1 MRSPGVSVFET
12 MRVRRG
18 AIPLLS
24 RHLARLSRSLA
35 ALGLPAADRD
45 LDAFVVPFT
54 EMDEAV
60 LHLEVRDGRAAVTVG
75 GVPGGGPPVVI
86 TAVARHERYPHKT
99 TERDCFE
106 EAAAEADRAEADD
119 ALLLTAE
126 GWVTEGTVWNL
137 LWWEGERLC
146 TPGQDLGILP
156 GVGRARIGEL
166 VRVEE
171 GHWRR
176 EALDGRSLFLTSA
189 VRGVV
194 PLARLDGAPV
204 PLDPRT
210 AEIARAFWPD

>member
-12 MRVRRG
+12 MRVRQG

-24 RHLARLSRSLA
+24 RHLARLTRSLS
-35 ALGLPAADRD
+35 ALGLPAADRE

-75 GVPGGGPPVVI
+75 GVPGGGTPAVI
-86 TAVARHERYPHKT
+86 TAVA
-99 TERDCFE
+99 D
-106 EAAAEADRAEADD
+106 ADD

-126 GWVTEGTVWNL
+126 GWVAEGTVWNL
-137 LWWEGERLC
+137 LWWEGERLQ
-146 TPGQDLGILP
+146 TPAQDLGVLP

>member
-1 MRSPGVSVFET
+1 

-24 RHLARLSRSLA
+24 RHLARLGRSLS

-45 LDAFVVPFT
+45 LDTFVVPFT

-60 LHLEVRDGRAAVTVG
+60 LRLEVREGRAAVTVG
-75 GVPGGGPPVVI
+75 GVPGGGSPVVI
-86 TAVARHERYPHKT
+86 TAVARHVPYSHKT

-126 GWVTEGTVWNL
+126 GWVAEGTEWSL
-137 LWWEGERLC
+137 FWWEGERLR
-146 TPGQDLGILP
+146 TPGLELGILP

-171 GHWRR
+171 GRWRR
-176 EALDGRSLFLTSA
+176 ETLEGRSLFLASA

-204 PLDPRT
+204 PLEPRT

>member
-1 MRSPGVSVFET
+1 MRRPGVSVFET

-24 RHLARLSRSLA
+24 RHLARLARSLS

-75 GVPGGGPPVVI
+75 GVPGGGSPVVI

-99 TERDCFE
+99 TDRDCFE

-126 GWVTEGTVWNL
+126 GWVAEGTVWNV
-137 LWWEGERLC
+137 LWWEESDCGRRGWISASC
-146 TPGQDLGILP
+146 R
-156 GVGRARIGEL
+156 GRAGADQRAGA
-166 VRVEE
+166 VEE
-171 GHWRR
+171 GAGGGRRWRV
-176 EALDGRSLFLTSA
+176 A
-189 VRGVV
+189 VCS
-194 PLARLDGAPV
+194 
-204 PLDPRT
+204 
-210 AEIARAFWPD
+210 

>member
-1 MRSPGVSVFET
+1 MRSPGVGVFET

-24 RHLARLSRSLA
+24 RHLSRLARSLA
-35 ALGLPAADRD
+35 ALGLPAPDSD
-45 LDAFVVPFT
+45 LDAFVTPFT

-60 LHLEVRDGRAAVTVG
+60 LRLEVRAGRAVVTVG

-86 TAVARHERYPHKT
+86 TAATRHVAYAHKT

-126 GWVTEGTVWNL
+126 GWVAEGTVWSL
-137 LWWEGERLC
+137 FWWEGERLR
-146 TPGQDLGILP
+146 TPGLELGILP
-156 GVGRARIGEL
+156 GVGRARVGEL
-166 VRVEE
+166 VRFEE
-171 GHWRR
+171 GRWRR
-176 EALDGRSLFLTSA
+176 EALQGRSLFLTSG

-194 PLARLDGAPV
+194 PLAQLDGAPV

>member
-1 MRSPGVSVFET
+1 MFVT

-75 GVPGGGPPVVI
+75 GVPGGGPPAVI
-86 TAVARHERYPHKT
+86 TAVAR